1 MAKAFDKFVNKPV
14 KGAKIKEA
22 FRQEKKAAIKER
34 REAIEKRFEEKRQQK
49 QAQYETRQQ
58 PANSGRPPV
67 SRNQSA
73 PKSGGPRAKSGGSTT
88 GKTWQKKENSQQKT
102 DSREQTAEG
111 RNQRPAST
119 GWQKVAA
126 NRQQNDSEN
135 YRPQS
140 RPSSGTPL
148 QRPSGNR
155 SEGYAKHAADKK
167 PGTGNRSTSSQ
178 RPAYPP
184 KPSRS
189 PNPKIISDQSRNPS
203 HGKPVI
209 DNRGQKTE
217 GSRQSSTG
225 RAKPTDK
232 RRENTDSR
240 EQKPAYKPKAIDN
253 RKETTDNTKS
263 VPRHIE
269 PKVQKP
275 FLPKSQEEA
284 LQQPVESKVLNN
296 KTQEPFT
303 IKDPSAVADSRF
315 TKEDSQFT
323 NDESPS
329 TKPVSKRIPP
339 AIKYASG
346 AGKKTDA
353 PGKKSSF
360 TKKPSATAPAVME
373 NMPLNKF
380 LAHAGIC
387 SRRDAADKVRQGHA
401 AVNGEV
407 ITEPA
412 FKVSD
417 KDVVTFD
424 GQKVQRSRNQVYIL
438 LNKPKDTI
446 TTSDDPQGRH
456 TVMDII
462 RPATEERV
470 YPVGRLDRN
479 TSGVLLLTNDGDL
492 AQQLSHPSFEVRKI
506 YEVKLDKPVTKD
518 DFDKILN
525 GITLEDG
532 EIHADSLAYSD
543 SKDRSVLGIEIH
555 SGRNRIVRRMFEHLG
570 YDVRGL
576 DRVMYANLT
585 KKNIERGH
593 WRFLSEK
600 EVRLLKYFNKSK
612 KRES

>member
-1 MAKAFDKFVNKPV
+1 MAKAFDKFINKPV

-49 QAQYETRQQ
+49 QSQYEARQQ
-58 PANSGRPPV
+58 PGNPNSKAPV
-67 SRNQSA
+67 SPN
-73 PKSGGPRAKSGGSTT
+73 KSTDKSKGPRAKSGGSTT
-88 GKTWQKKENSQQKT
+88 GKAWHKKEN
-102 DSREQTAEG
+102 REQPTDGRTQRTAG
-111 RNQRPAST
+111 T
-119 GWQKVAA
+119 GWQKVPA
-126 NRQQNDSEN
+126 NRQSSGSEN
-135 YRPQS
+135 FRPQN
-140 RPSSGTPL
+140 RPASGASS
-148 QRPSGNR
+148 QKPSGNR
-155 SEGYAKHAADKK
+155 TQGNAKHPADRRSS
-167 PGTGNRSTSSQ
+167 PGNHSSSAQ
-178 RPAYPP
+178 RPAYPS
-184 KPSRS
+184 KNTGAV
-189 PNPKIISDQSRNPS
+189 NPKIISDQSRNPS
-203 HGKPVI
+203 YGKPVGQRTT
-209 DNRGQKTE
+209 DDRPPSGGGKPKSVNYSGQKAE
-217 GSRQSSTG
+217 GRRQNLGSN
-225 RAKPTDK
+225 D
-232 RRENTDSR
+232 
-240 EQKPAYKPKAIDN
+240 QKPAYKPKATDS
-253 RKETTDNTKS
+253 RKESISRTAPT
-263 VPRHIE
+263 PRHIE
-269 PKVQKP
+269 SKVQKP
-275 FLPKSQEEA
+275 FTAKHVENKSQKANEPGILNDEP
-284 LQQPVESKVLNN
+284 QQP
-296 KTQEPFT
+296 FT
-303 IKDPSAVADSRF
+303 TD
-315 TKEDSQFT
+315 DSQFT
-323 NDESPS
+323 KDDSQSEAPVRVS
-329 TKPVSKRIPP
+329 TNRNQPAAKRIPP
-339 AIKYASG
+339 AIKYQSG
-346 AGKKTDA
+346 SGKKTDA
-353 PGKKSSF
+353 AGKKSSF
-360 TKKPSATAPAVME
+360 TKKPATNAPAVVE

-401 AVNGEV
+401 AVNGTV

-412 FKVSD
+412 FKVTD

-424 GQKVQRSRNQVYIL
+424 GQKVQRSRNHVYIL

-462 RPATEERV
+462 RPATDERV

-612 KRES
+612 RGTQQEQ

>member
-1 MAKAFDKFVNKPV
+1 MAKVKAFDKFINKPV

-49 QAQYETRQQ
+49 QAQYVGAGLA
-58 PANSGRPPV
+58 PAQRAPA
-67 SRNQSA
+67 SRNKTTDKPQ
-73 PKSGGPRAKSGGSTT
+73 GPRAKSGGSTT
-88 GKTWQKKENSQQKT
+88 GKTWHQKENRNQKT
-102 DSREQTAEG
+102 DSRGQKADAKNT
-111 RNQRPAST
+111 QPASK

-126 NRQQNDSEN
+126 NRQQNDTDN

-140 RPSSGTPL
+140 RAPS
-148 QRPSGNR
+148 QKPSGN
-155 SEGYAKHAADKK
+155 K
-167 PGTGNRSTSSQ
+167 PASTQ
-178 RPAYPP
+178 RPAHPP
-184 KPSRS
+184 RPAGTI
-189 PNPKIISDQSRNPS
+189 NPKIISDQSRNPS
-203 HGKPVI
+203 YGKPV
-209 DNRGQKTE
+209 DTRSQQPAA
-217 GSRQSSTG
+217 GSRQSING
-225 RAKPTDK
+225 RPKPADIRKQTTDDRRQTTDK
-232 RRENTDSR
+232 RQHQPDNR
-240 EQKPAYKPKAIDN
+240 EQKPAYKPKTGDS
-253 RKETTDNTKS
+253 RKENTDSTRPAPKRVETK
-263 VPRHIE
+263 I
-269 PKVQKP
+269 QKP
-275 FLPKSQEEA
+275 FLPKSQETEPEK
-284 LQQPVESKVLNN
+284 LVEKKSLNDQP
-296 KTQEPFT
+296 QEPL
-303 IKDPSAVADSRF
+303 IPAKHGNDSRL
-315 TKEDSQFT
+315 TKDDLMSEAPVRVST
-323 NDESPS
+323 NQPSP
-329 TKPVSKRIPP
+329 KRVPP
-339 AIKYASG
+339 AIKYQSG
-346 AGKKTDA
+346 TGKKTDT

-360 TKKPSATAPAVME
+360 TKKPSANTAAVAE
-373 NMPLNKF
+373 EMPLNKF

-401 AVNGEV
+401 AVNGTV

-412 FKVSD
+412 FKVTD
-417 KDVVTFD
+417 RDVVTFD
-424 GQKVQRSRNQVYIL
+424 GQKVQRSRNHVYIL

-462 RPATEERV
+462 RPATDERV

-543 SKDRSVLGIEIH
+543 TKDRSILGIEIH

-612 KRES
+612 RTSQV

>member
-49 QAQYETRQQ
+49 QAQYEARQQ
-58 PANSGRPPV
+58 PGNSGRAPV
-67 SRNQSA
+67 SRNQST
-73 PKSGGPRAKSGGSTT
+73 PKSQGPRAKSGGSTT
-88 GKTWQKKENSQQKT
+88 GKTWQKKEN
-102 DSREQTAEG
+102 REQHTENKGQAAEG
-111 RNQRPAST
+111 RNQRPAGT
-119 GWQKVAA
+119 GWQKVPA
-126 NRQQNDSEN
+126 NRQPSGSGNF
-135 YRPQS
+135 RPQS
-140 RPSSGTPL
+140 RPSSGTSS
-148 QRPSGNR
+148 QKPSVSR
-155 SEGYAKHAADKK
+155 S
-167 PGTGNRSTSSQ
+167 SSVQ

-184 KPSRS
+184 EPAGSV
-189 PNPKIISDQSRNPS
+189 NPKIISDQSRNPS
-203 HGKPVI
+203 YGKPVI
-209 DNRGQKTE
+209 EGRGQKTQ
-217 GSRQSSTG
+217 GSRQPVENKSKPISS
-225 RAKPTDK
+225 KPK
-232 RRENTDSR
+232 PRGNQKENAGSS
-240 EQKPAYKPKAIDN
+240 EQKTADKPRATGN
-253 RKETTDNTKS
+253 RKESTDHPKPA
-263 VPRHIE
+263 PRHIE
-269 PKVQKP
+269 PKAQKP
-275 FLPKSQEEA
+275 FPEKRVEGKPQKANEPESLNDES
-284 LQQPVESKVLNN
+284 QQPL
-296 KTQEPFT
+296 T
-303 IKDPSAVADSRF
+303 IQDSRF
-315 TKEDSQFT
+315 TT
-323 NDESPS
+323 SP
-329 TKPVSKRIPP
+329 KRIPP
-339 AIKYASG
+339 AIKYQSG
-346 AGKKTDA
+346 AGKKTDV

-360 TKKPSATAPAVME
+360 TKKPSATPAVEE

-401 AVNGEV
+401 AVNGVV
-407 ITEPA
+407 IIEPA
-412 FKVSD
+412 FKVTD

-462 RPATEERV
+462 RPATDERV

-543 SKDRSVLGIEIH
+543 TKDRSILGIEIH

-585 KKNIERGH
+585 KKNVERGH

-612 KRES
+612 KRDA